1 MIQAVEHG
9 RPHCIYRPPTRMLTE
24 NPRVVFAK
32 RPGTGG
38 IVPGEHVV
46 FERTPKHSIDLDC
59 VPLNG
64 GYLTKTLMLSPEPFM
79 RERMRDLDVASYST
93 HAVLGEPLV
102 SFGLVVVLR
111 SEKEGIKPGDHLYG
125 LTTWEA
131 YTVQPYVEGRAKYNA
146 AEAPDY
152 TYDVDALALQIVPDP
167 KGAFPWTR
175 YFTVLGAPGLTAFCG
190 FEGCADAKAGETIYV
205 SSGASAVGIL
215 VIQLAKAKGLKVIAS
230 AGADSKVEYM
240 RSLGADVAFNY
251 KTTPIVEVLKEHGP
265 LDLYWDNVG
274 GATVEAAIEYS
285 RLHARLI
292 MCGSI
297 SEYTVAPENRYG
309 IKNMSMV
316 FKKRLR
322 IEGFLVPDLALHLAP
337 RFYVEMPGLVA
348 EGKITAKEHIIEGFE
363 NAPQA
368 LADVLKEGS
377 NEEAGKPVILV
388 AAC

>member
-1 MIQAVEHG
+1 
-9 RPHCIYRPPTRMLTE
+9 MLTE

-32 RPGTGG
+32 RPGTGLP
-38 IVPGEHVV
+38 IPGEHVV
-46 FERTPKHSIDLDC
+46 FERAHSIDLDG

-64 GYLTKTLMLSPEPFM
+64 GFLSKTLMLSPEPFM
-79 RERMRDLDVASYST
+79 RERMRDPSVASYST
-93 HAVLGEPLV
+93 HAVLGDPLV

-111 SEKEGIKPGDHLYG
+111 SEKEGRFRLFLDHLYG

-131 YTVQPYVEGRAKYNA
+131 YTVQPY
-146 AEAPDY
+146 
-152 TYDVDALALQIVPDP
+152 IVADP
-167 KGAFPWTR
+167 KGAFPWSR

-205 SSGASAVGIL
+205 SSGASAVGIV

-230 AGADSKVEYM
+230 AGADCKVEYM

-251 KTTPIVEVLKEHGP
+251 KTSSVVEVLKEHGP

-274 GATVEAAIEYS
+274 GETVEAAIEYS

-297 SEYTVAPENRYG
+297 SEYSIAPSERHG
-309 IKNMSMV
+309 IKNTSMI

-322 IEGFLVPDLALHLAP
+322 IQGFLVPDLVPRLAP
-337 RFYVEMPGLVA
+337 RFYAEMPGLVA
-348 EGKITAKEHIIEGFE
+348 QGKITAQEYIIEGLE
-363 NAPQA
+363 NGPEA
-368 LADVLKEGS
+368 LIAVLKEGG
-377 NEEAGKPVILV
+377 NEATGKPVIRV
-388 AAC
+388 AAA

>member
-1 MIQAVEHG
+1 
-9 RPHCIYRPPTRMLTE
+9 MLTQ

-32 RPGTGG
+32 RPGTR
-38 IVPGEHVV
+38 IPVPGEHII
-46 FERTPKHSIDLDC
+46 FESSRSIDLDS

-64 GYLTKTLMLSPEPFM
+64 GFLTKTLMLSPEPFM
-79 RERMRDLDVASYST
+79 RERMRDLHVPSYST

-111 SEKEGIKPGDHLYG
+111 SEKEGINPGDHLYG

-131 YTVQPYVEGRAKYNA
+131 YTVQPYVEGRARHNA
-146 AEAPDY
+146 EEAPDY
-152 TYDVDALALQIVPDP
+152 TFDVDSLALQVVPDP
-167 KGAFPWTR
+167 KGTFPWSR

-190 FEGCADAKAGETIYV
+190 FEGCTDAKPGETIYV
-205 SSGASAVGIL
+205 SSGASAVGIV

-230 AGADSKVEYM
+230 AGTDNKVEYM

-251 KTTPIVEVLKEHGP
+251 RTTPVADVLKKHGP

-274 GATVEAAIEYS
+274 GEVVELAIEYS

-297 SEYTVAPENRYG
+297 SEYSVAPEQRHG
-309 IKNMSMV
+309 IKNTSMI

-322 IEGFLVPDLALHLAP
+322 IEGFLVPDLAPRLAP
-337 RFYVEMPGLVA
+337 RFFAEMPGLVA
-348 EGKITAKEHIIEGFE
+348 EGKITAKEHITEGLE
-363 NAPQA
+363 NGPDA
-368 LADVLKEGS
+368 LVAVLKEGG
-377 NEEAGKPVILV
+377 NGAAGKPVIRV
-388 AAC
+388 ATE

>member
-1 MIQAVEHG
+1 
-9 RPHCIYRPPTRMLTE
+9 MLTE

-32 RPGTGG
+32 RPGTG
-38 IVPGEHVV
+38 IPVPGEHVV
-46 FERTPKHSIDLDC
+46 FERSHSIDLDS

-64 GYLTKTLMLSPEPFM
+64 GFLTKTLMLSPEPFM
-79 RERMRDLDVASYST
+79 RERMRDLSVASYST

-111 SEKEGIKPGDHLYG
+111 SEKEGINVGDHLYG

-152 TYDVDALALQIVPDP
+152 TFDVDALSLQVVPDP

-190 FEGCADAKAGETIYV
+190 FEGCADAKPGETIYV
-205 SSGASAVGIL
+205 SSGASAVGIV

-240 RSLGADVAFNY
+240 RSLGADVPFNY
-251 KTTPIVEVLKEHGP
+251 KTTPIAEVLKEHGP

-274 GATVEAAIEYS
+274 GETVETAIEYS

-297 SEYTVAPENRYG
+297 SEYTVAPEKRYG
-309 IKNMSMV
+309 IKNTSMI

-322 IEGFLVPDLALHLAP
+322 IEGFLVPDLAPRLAP
-337 RFYVEMPGLVA
+337 RFYAEMPTLVA
-348 EGKITAKEHIIEGFE
+348 EGRITAKEHITEGLE
-363 NAPQA
+363 NGPEA
-368 LADVLKEGS
+368 LAAVLKEGG
-377 NEEAGKPVILV
+377 NEAAGKPVILV
-388 AAC
+388 ATH